1 MKPIHQLYIVLL
13 GLFFFTSCTAQQEPI
28 SYGKDNCHHCKM
40 TISDNRYGSEM
51 VTKKGKVFKFDSI
64 ECMAKY
70 LNEKADAEAGLLLV
84 TDYTNPGT
92 FVDAGK
98 ASFLQSEQLPSP
110 MGMNLTA
117 FGNEE
122 KARQIAAQKSG
133 EVINWEAVKQICKS
147 HGHAKH

>member
-1 MKPIHQLYIVLL
+1 MKSLHYLYILLL
-13 GLFFFTSCTAQQEPI
+13 GLFFFTSCAAQQEPI

-70 LNEKADAEAGLLLV
+70 LNEKGDADTGLLLV

-92 FVDAGK
+92 FVETSK

-117 FGNEE
+117 FNSEE
-122 KARQIAAQKSG
+122 EAKNLAGEKGG
-133 EVINWEAVKQICKS
+133 EVVNWEGVKQICKD